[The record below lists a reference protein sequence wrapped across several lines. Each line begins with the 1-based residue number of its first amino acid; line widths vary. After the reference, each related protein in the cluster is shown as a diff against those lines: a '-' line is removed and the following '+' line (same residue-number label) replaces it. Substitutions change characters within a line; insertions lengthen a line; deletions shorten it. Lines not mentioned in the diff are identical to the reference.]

1 MKILH
6 VDLDAFYASVEE
18 LDHPEYR
25 NKPMAVGGQRDD
37 GILTTANYAA
47 RAYGVHSAMPV
58 FMAKSL
64 CPQLKVLPLHRKKYL
79 EKSREVFGVL
89 RTFSPLVEQVSID
102 EAYLAI
108 DHRPGDYE
116 KRALALKK
124 AVKDKTG
131 LTLSVG
137 LSYNKFLAK
146 LASDWNKP
154 DGFFMISPQDIP
166 DLLLPL
172 KVEKVHG
179 VGQKSAEKLKALG
192 IYTVQ
197 DLYQLDRAFL
207 YQHFNKAGIQWYDRI
222 RGIDQREVTPASKRK
237 SLGTETTLERASQDP
252 ELLWTYIQNLCRE
265 LEEDCLDKNIQGYTL
280 TLKVKT
286 GKFKTHT
293 RSRTLGSPIY
303 QAKDMLMVLEDLFQ
317 EVYQKKESYRLVGV
331 TLSNLMD
338 RSIRQLTFL

>member
-1 MKILH
+1 
-6 VDLDAFYASVEE
+6 
-18 LDHPEYR
+18 
-25 NKPMAVGGQRDD
+25 
-37 GILTTANYAA
+37 
-47 RAYGVHSAMPV
+47 
-58 FMAKSL
+58 
-64 CPQLKVLPLHRKKYL
+64 
-79 EKSREVFGVL
+79 
-89 RTFSPLVEQVSID
+89 
-102 EAYLAI
+102 
-108 DHRPGDYE
+108 
-116 KRALALKK
+116 
-124 AVKDKTG
+124 
-131 LTLSVG
+131 
-137 LSYNKFLAK
+137 
-146 LASDWNKP
+146 
-154 DGFFMISPQDIP
+154 MISPQDIP

-252 ELLWTYIQNLCRE
+252 ELLWTYIQNLCQE

-286 GKFKTHT
+286 GKFKIHT